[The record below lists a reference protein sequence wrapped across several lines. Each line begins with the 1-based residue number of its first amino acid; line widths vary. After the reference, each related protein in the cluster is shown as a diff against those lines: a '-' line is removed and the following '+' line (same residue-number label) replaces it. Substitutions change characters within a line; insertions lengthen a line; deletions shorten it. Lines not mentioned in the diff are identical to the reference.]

1 VFPVVEE
8 SVPGTPQTIDQVT
21 VELDTAVVAVKVTVP
36 FTGTEAGCG
45 EMLIG
50 CPEASDPVEPAPQ
63 SARKGTEVSR
73 RMHGTAR

>member
-21 VELDTAVVAVKVTVP
+21 VELDSRVVAVKVTVL

-45 EMLIG
+45 EMLIR
-50 CPEASDPVEPAPQ
+50 SPAGSAPLELPPQ
-63 SARKGTEVSR
+63 AARKSMEANR
-73 RMHGTAR
+73 RMHGTVR